1 MPRPA
6 ATVLIRAK
14 DEAPSIGRT
23 LSIIASQ
30 TIADRLQVLVVDSGS
45 TDGTVQIAT
54 DAGAE
59 LLELAPE
66 EFTYGRAL
74 NYGCE
79 HARGDIVIS
88 LSAHAFP
95 RSRDWAER
103 MLEPFRDPRVACAC
117 GMHRDAD
124 GAPLR
129 ARVAQDY
136 ERARLTPTWGYSNHA
151 GAFPRSLWERRPFR
165 ADLPY
170 TEDKEWAWAWLKEGR
185 VVVLDPELDVDHS
198 HAERWVDTY
207 RRSRSEWTGFAMF
220 LDMPHQGPRALLAE
234 WWSHT
239 ADYDSRIRELISPR
253 RMFRLLG
260 AYRGRRIGAARSA
273 PSSAGSHASA

>member
-1 MPRPA
+1 MRTPA

-23 LSIIASQ
+23 LAIIASQ

-59 LLELAPE
+59 VLELAPE

-103 MLEPFRDPRVACAC
+103 MLEPFRDPRVACAG

-129 ARVAQDY
+129 ARVVQDY
-136 ERARLTPTWGYSNHA
+136 ESARHAPT
-151 GAFPRSLWERRPFR
+151 RSLWERRPFR

-170 TEDKEWAWAWLKEGR
+170 TEDKEWAWAWLKEGH

-198 HAERWVDTY
+198 HAESWMDTY

-220 LDMPHQGPRALLAE
+220 LDMPDHGPQGLLAE

-253 RMFRLLG
+253 RMLRLLG
-260 AYRGRRIGAARSA
+260 AYRGKRIGAARSA
-273 PSSAGSHASA
+273 PSS